1 MTWPEIAGLLRKNLV
16 SITTER
22 QGALAG
28 VWREKE
34 NREVDGFVATYE
46 RGGTKLALQCEVG
59 DLERIDAKVAAA
71 MTKGL
76 GDVVIHGRMGSIRDT
91 LDVMTL
97 NRTKLEEAAKGLVAR
112 AIRARQGDVA
122 ALSKAAPAAPGSGS
136 SPVRR

>member
-16 SITTER
+16 SISAER
-22 QGALAG
+22 QGVLAG
-28 VWREKE
+28 VWREKDTG
-34 NREVDGFVATYE
+34 REVDGFVASYE

-59 DLERIDAKVAAA
+59 DLERIEAKVAAA

-76 GDVVIHGRMGSIRDT
+76 GDVIVHGRVGSIRDT

-97 NRTKLEEAAKGLVAR
+97 NRTKLDDAARALVTR

-122 ALSKAAPAAPGSGS
+122 ALSKPAPPS
-136 SPVRR
+136 R